1 MAMTRL
7 GNGLSSARHH
17 EDTLTVREAE
27 LAMMRRLG
35 ASEYNILIT
44 QSNVS
49 NSYHNVGRFDEAL
62 RIRRHVYSGLMR
74 LVGEHRNTIHA
85 ASNYMISLIE
95 LKRFQEVKSLLR
107 RTLPVA
113 QRVLGESNDTLKMR
127 AMYAGALIKASDATL
142 DDVREAVT
150 TFEETE
156 RIARRVLG
164 GAHPLT
170 AGIDTTLRNARV
182 VLHAR
187 ESLLAQYLLYG
198 ASALAITAFA
208 LFRRR

>member
-1 MAMTRL
+1 MAANNYATSLITLESFEEAKALLRKMMPVARREL
-7 GNGLSSARHH
+7 GE
-17 EDTLTVREAE
+17 EDGTTLTMRGCY
-27 LAMMRRLG
+27 AMAIYQNNR
-35 ASEYNILIT
+35 
-44 QSNVS
+44 
-49 NSYHNVGRFDEAL
+49 
-62 RIRRHVYSGLMR
+62 
-74 LVGEHRNTIHA
+74 
-85 ASNYMISLIE
+85 
-95 LKRFQEVKSLLR
+95 
-107 RTLPVA
+107 
-113 QRVLGESNDTLKMR
+113 
-127 AMYAGALIKASDATL
+127 ATL
-142 DDVREAVT
+142 EDLHEAVT
-150 TFEETE
+150 TLEETE